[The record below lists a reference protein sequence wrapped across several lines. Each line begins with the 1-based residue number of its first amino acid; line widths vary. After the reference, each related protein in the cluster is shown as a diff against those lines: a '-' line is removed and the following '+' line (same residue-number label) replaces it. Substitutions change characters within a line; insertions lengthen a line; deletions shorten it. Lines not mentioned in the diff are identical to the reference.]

1 MCVCV
6 CVRVCASEKSN
17 TNSTHQINIYLITS
31 STRSEKMC
39 LSYLQIRIERGKK
52 NDDSHRGASSRR
64 LVLLLIPFSS
74 VKTVSCSDD
83 GMTMWKKT
91 VNGLVKVKIYG
102 GNHGSKF
109 SRQNPK
115 CWGGRSMFP
124 SASSV
129 TCSPPGVATPWKIQG
144 SFLRRSC
151 TPRND
156 EFLVFDV

>member
-1 MCVCV
+1 MCVCACV
-6 CVRVCASEKSN
+6 CIRTIEHKLN
-17 TNSTHQINIYLITS
+17 TSDKHLFDHFLNKIGKNVSIISTNKNRT
-31 STRSEKMC
+31 
-39 LSYLQIRIERGKK
+39 GKK

-115 CWGGRSMFP
+115 C
-124 SASSV
+124 
-129 TCSPPGVATPWKIQG
+129 
-144 SFLRRSC
+144 
-151 TPRND
+151 
-156 EFLVFDV
+156 